1 MKYFRSFALSILLVS
16 STCLIAQT
24 PWSSNKVKLPS
35 VQLSADEGSFIYSF
49 HEGKIVNKISTD
61 PNAEVGIIVQ
71 LEGDPLAT
79 MLAEGIDKS
88 SQTYLDRQL
97 EIELTQARFIDDL
110 QKLEETLNKSK
121 EAHLKPASSKI
132 NNKYQIVLNGM
143 ALRSS
148 QWMIPYIRQ
157 IQGVRRIEMDA
168 EVKATLDYSV
178 PLIGADSIWSIY
190 GMTGDGIVV
199 GILDTGIDY
208 LHPDLGSGYGPGYK
222 VIGGYDFFNNDSD
235 PMDDHGHGTHVGG
248 IVAADGISVGV
259 APGARLRAYKVL
271 GADGWGDG
279 SMILAGIELSVIDNV
294 DIINLSLGS
303 QGHADDILSAAVDNA
318 TAAGIVC
325 VVAAGNRGPQ
335 YKTIDSPGAAR
346 SVITVGASDDY
357 DSIAYFSSR
366 GPSDIIYGIKPDL
379 LAPGVSITAP
389 TPQNSYSTWDGTS
402 MATPHV
408 AGVAALL
415 LQYQPDL
422 TPPQLKSRLMQSALD
437 LGYNSFEQG
446 AGRVRPVKAFAN
458 PGLLVMPSSLSFGVV
473 DITADDWNSTQHITV
488 SNVSDAAKIVVLSMN
503 PGLPNG
509 ANIAFNP
516 SQISLNP
523 GESVNIEVVLN
534 VNNLLLPFTPATQ
547 PAFEASIDISS
558 AGFNYQM
565 PMAFV
570 KKPGLK
576 VIFDEAPFS
585 LIVFRRTDAYYF
597 VMNSWPR
604 QECIIDFPAP
614 GQYDLFT
621 NFTDFTSAVILEA
634 VDVQGLD
641 TIYIN
646 KPMAKNHIQMLT
658 LNSQGD
664 TITPTTGMDHIS
676 TWWPDGSAGWGTVGI
691 FFDQDY
697 FFVERN
703 FSDFTTYNWGWN
715 GFFANEDA
723 TENYVFGGSLNQC
736 FDDKNYFYEPNEL
749 IDYQFNFHSLEGH
762 DEVFVLPSLL
772 EFIFFQED
780 PNIQPLSFP
789 FSQNYLFSPH
799 FGGPASQ
806 AFGQR
811 VFIYDS
817 LNFEL
822 TEQNLI
828 YSSPTYVFQE
838 EEPLKLVR
846 NYYDFGYEGFVTDFV
861 EYHPKIINPGVG
873 PMIWNGLLWE
883 TNYSMTLPM
892 VNELFLWQMKEVK
905 ANDFLQYRIFHQNQ
919 LFAQGNLFSDFYV
932 YQSYN
937 GHVNINF
944 PSGNCVFE
952 LESPEYLVNGQTGK
966 ATMRTS
972 FNSASPL
979 LQGFSPGIHFFH
991 ITSDSVPVD
1000 KIETG
1005 KINEIRFALKSNS
1018 YTIGQPAPSVN
1029 LFIKHESETTWTSA
1043 PLILQGDLYYSTIP
1057 DFLPEGYYNLRLSIT
1072 DIKET
1077 LEYEMIPA
1085 FFKSGQQYVTPQIF
1099 SLSGGGAYC
1108 EGVAQTAVDI
1118 VLSGSE
1124 MFIKYQLQKDG
1135 SIHGNPVNG
1144 NGQPISW
1151 LNMTAGVYTVK
1162 AFNGDQWF
1170 DMDNSVN
1177 IIEHPL
1183 PVMDCSNV
1191 ITDPVNIEDV
1201 DILLTG
1207 ATPSGGY
1214 YSGPGIDEN
1223 NYFSPSDAGLGN
1235 HLITYYYTD
1244 TLSGCSNSCQF
1255 YILVVSISEVYINE
1269 YLMLMVYPNPAKTF
1283 FEVRFK
1289 GAYAETMAANFVV
1302 YDLFGKQKQAGRLAQ
1317 DNNIINV
1324 SQFSNGIYFLK
1335 IFDDNK
1341 PLTTIKILIQH

>member
-1 MKYFRSFALSILLVS
+1 MKYFRSLALSILLVS
-16 STCLIAQT
+16 TICLIAQT
-24 PWSSNKVKLPS
+24 PWGSDKTKLPS
-35 VQLSADEGSFIYSF
+35 LQLSDDEGYFIYSF
-49 HEGKIVNKISTD
+49 HEGRIVNKVSTD
-61 PNAEVGIIVQ
+61 PNAEVGIIIQ
-71 LEGDPLAT
+71 LEGDPLST
-79 MLAEGIDKS
+79 LIAEGIGKD
-88 SQTYLDRQL
+88 SQKYLERQM

-110 QKLEETLNKSK
+110 QKLEEILNESK
-121 EAHLKPASSKI
+121 EAHLKPVSTHI
-132 NNKYQIVLNGM
+132 NNQYQVVLNGM
-143 ALRSS
+143 AIRSR
-148 QWMIPYIRQ
+148 QWMIPHIRR
-157 IQGVRRIEMDA
+157 IQGVKRIEMDA
-168 EVKATLDYSV
+168 KVKATLDYSV

-208 LHPDLGSGYGPGYK
+208 LHPDLGGGYGPGYK
-222 VIGGYDFFNNDSD
+222 VIGGYDFFNNDND

-271 GADGWGDG
+271 GTDGWGDG
-279 SMILAGIELSVIDNV
+279 SMIIAGIELSVIDNV
-294 DIINLSLGS
+294 HIINLSLGS
-303 QGHADDILSAAVDNA
+303 QGHAYDILSAAIDNA

-325 VVAAGNRGPQ
+325 VIAAGNRGPE

-346 SVITVGASDDY
+346 SAITIGASDNY
-357 DSIAYFSSR
+357 NSIAYFSSR

-379 LAPGVSITAP
+379 LAPGVTITAP
-389 TPQNSYSTWDGTS
+389 TPQNTYSTWDGTS

-415 LQYQPDL
+415 LQYQPHL
-422 TPPQLKSRLMQSALD
+422 TPPELKSRLMQSALD

-458 PGLLVMPSSLSFGVV
+458 PGLLVMPASLSFGVV
-473 DITADDWNSTQHITV
+473 DITVDDWISAQSITV
-488 SNVSDAAKIVVLSMN
+488 SNVSDVAKTVVLSIN

-509 ANIAFNP
+509 ANMAFNP
-516 SQISLNP
+516 SQILINP
-523 GESVNIEVVLN
+523 GESASIEIVLN

-547 PAFEASIDISS
+547 PAFEAIISISTT
-558 AGFNYQM
+558 GFNYQM
-565 PMAFV
+565 PLAFV

-576 VIFDEAPFS
+576 VIFDEAPFN
-585 LIVFRRTDAYYF
+585 LIVFRRTDAFYF
-597 VMNSWPR
+597 NINSWPG

-614 GQYDLFT
+614 GLYDLFT

-634 VDVQGLD
+634 VDVLGFD
-641 TIYIN
+641 TVYIS
-646 KPMAKNHIQMLT
+646 KPMAKNHIQLLT
-658 LNSQGD
+658 MNSQGD
-664 TITPTTGMDHIS
+664 TITPTTGMDHIG

-703 FSDFTTYNWGWN
+703 FSDFTTYNWAWN
-715 GFFANEDA
+715 GFFSSEDA
-723 TENYVFGGSLNQC
+723 TENYVFGGSLHQC
-736 FDDKNYFYEPNEL
+736 LDDINYFYDTNEL
-749 IDYQFNFHSLEGH
+749 INYHFNFHSLEGH
-762 DEVFVLPSLL
+762 NEVFVLPSLL
-772 EFIFFQED
+772 EFVFLQED
-780 PNIQPLSFP
+780 PNIKPLSFP

-799 FGGPASQ
+799 FGGPAGQ

-822 TEQNLI
+822 SDQNLI
-828 YSSPTYVFQE
+828 YSSPLYVFQE
-838 EEPLKLVR
+838 KEPLKLSR

-861 EYHPKIINPGVG
+861 EYHPKTINLGVG

-883 TNYSMTLPM
+883 SNQSMILPC

-905 ANDFLQYRIFHQNQ
+905 SNDFLQYRIFHQNQ
-919 LFAQGNLFSDFYV
+919 LYAQGNLFSDFYAFP
-932 YQSYN
+932 SYN
-937 GHVNINF
+937 GHIYLNF
-944 PSGNCVFE
+944 PDGNCVFE
-952 LESPEYLVNGQTGK
+952 LESPDYLLNGQAGK

-972 FNSASPL
+972 FNTGSPH

-991 ITSDSVPVD
+991 ITSDSVPTD

-1005 KINEIRFALKSNS
+1005 KINEIQFALKSNS
-1018 YTIGQPAPSVN
+1018 STIGQPAPSVN
-1029 LFIKHESETTWTSA
+1029 LSIMLETETTWTTA
-1043 PLILQGDLYYSTIP
+1043 PLMLLNDIYYSTIP
-1057 DFLPEGYYNLRLSIT
+1057 DFFPEGYYNLRLSIT

-1077 LEYEMIPA
+1077 LEYELIPA

-1099 SLSGGGAYC
+1099 SLSGGGTYC

-1135 SIHGNPVNG
+1135 NIHGNPVNG

-1170 DMDNSVN
+1170 DMDNNVF

-1183 PVMDCSNV
+1183 PVMGCINV
-1191 ITDPVNIEDV
+1191 ITVLVNID
-1201 DILLTG
+1201 DDNFLLTG

-1223 NYFSPSDAGLGN
+1223 NYCSPSDAGLGN
-1235 HLITYYYTD
+1235 HLITYTYTD
-1244 TLSGCSNSCQF
+1244 TLTGCSNYCQF
-1255 YILVVSISEVYINE
+1255 YINVVSISEVFINE
-1269 YLMLMVYPNPAKTF
+1269 HLSLIVYPNPAKTF

-1289 GAYAETMAANFVV
+1289 GPYAEKLDANFVV
-1302 YDLFGKQKQAGRLAQ
+1302 FDLYGKQKQAGRLAS
-1317 DNNIINV
+1317 DSNIVNV
-1324 SQFSNGIYFLK
+1324 TQLSSGIYFLE